1 MDSQTGFVLAPV
13 FQAVQD
19 VMEENRL
26 AYNQADPYNGNH
38 GDHMVAVFAVAV
50 QAAVE
55 KQEEGLAE
63 AMDYAGQLL
72 QGLEGNASAQVYAH
86 GLAQFA
92 IQFRKFGLTFEDLV
106 LYLRKALKEDQDQG
120 ANEPARSKDVLKAL
134 VAALAGWQG
143 AESGAEK
150 NTSFFDLGY
159 MFDLGVAYLQAKSRN
174 TSRVEVIADAA
185 ASVSPLGKV
194 PYRFESGKRAIL
206 TLLLALSSS

>member
-1 MDSQTGFVLAPV
+1 MVSQPGFVLAPV

-38 GDHMVAVFAVAV
+38 GDHMVAVFAVAA

-55 KQEEGLAE
+55 KQGEGLAE

-72 QGLEGNASAQVYAH
+72 QGLDGNASAQIYAN

-106 LYLRKALKEDQDQG
+106 LYLRKVLKEDQDQG

-143 AESGAEK
+143 AETGAEK
-150 NTSFFDLGY
+150 PANFLDLGY

-174 TSRVEVIADAA
+174 STRIEVIADAA
-185 ASVSPLGKV
+185 ATVSPLNRV
-194 PYRFESGKRAIL
+194 PHRYASARLAIL
-206 TLLLALSSS
+206 TFLRSLL

>member
-50 QAAVE
+50 RAAVE
-55 KQEEGLAE
+55 KQAEGLAE

-72 QGLEGNASAQVYAH
+72 QGLEGNASAQVYAN

-92 IQFRKFGLTFEDLV
+92 IQFRKYGLTFEDLV

-120 ANEPARSKDVLKAL
+120 ASESVRSKDVLKAL

-143 AESGAEK
+143 TESGAK
-150 NTSFFDLGY
+150 KPANSLDLGY

-174 TSRVEVIADAA
+174 STRIEVIADAA
-185 ASVSPLGKV
+185 ATVSPLNQV
-194 PYRFESGKRAIL
+194 PHRYASARLAIL
-206 TLLLALSSS
+206 TFLRSLL